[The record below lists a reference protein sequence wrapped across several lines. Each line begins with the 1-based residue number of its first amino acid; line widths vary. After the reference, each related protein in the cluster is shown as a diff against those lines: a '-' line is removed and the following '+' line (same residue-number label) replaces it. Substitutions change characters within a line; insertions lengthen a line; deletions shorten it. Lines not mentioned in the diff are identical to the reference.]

1 MVCQLNLK
9 RVFVTQ
15 AHRLELVPE
24 DPHKRLGGLGVAY
37 LCTGGGR
44 EKQVSEAHWLT
55 SID

>member
-9 RVFVTQ
+9 LLFVTQ
-15 AHRLELVPE
+15 AHRMELIPE

-44 EKQVSEAHWLT
+44 EKQVSEAHWLA